1 MYKYKHELQ
10 FTLFYIKEPKGGE
23 IVNIL
28 VIMLLVR
35 IIHRVSALNHISP
48 FNMALTRDLA

>member
-1 MYKYKHELQ
+1 MYKYNHELQ
-10 FTLFYIKEPKGGE
+10 FTLFYIKEPFKGGE

-35 IIHRVSALNHISP
+35 IIHRVSALNHIFP
-48 FNMALTRDLA
+48 FNMALI